1 MAPPELPDYEPRE
14 RYVGSKGW
22 HYRLLAVIL
31 VAVILF
37 ALVWWS

>member
-1 MAPPELPDYEPRE
+1 MAPPEYEPRE
-14 RYVGSKGW
+14 PIRRTGW
-22 HYRLLAVIL
+22 HYRLLAVII